1 MMTIIMQSLQY
12 IRLESQKVPS
22 RVENTLK
29 RKNMG
34 HISNFNL
41 EMSVSRVKNI
51 RICLQINISPFS
63 THYLYPNNIVEE

>member
-1 MMTIIMQSLQY
+1 MQSLQY
-12 IRLESQKVPS
+12 IRLESKKVPS
-22 RVENTLK
+22 RVESTLK

-51 RICLQINISPFS
+51 RIYLQINISPFS